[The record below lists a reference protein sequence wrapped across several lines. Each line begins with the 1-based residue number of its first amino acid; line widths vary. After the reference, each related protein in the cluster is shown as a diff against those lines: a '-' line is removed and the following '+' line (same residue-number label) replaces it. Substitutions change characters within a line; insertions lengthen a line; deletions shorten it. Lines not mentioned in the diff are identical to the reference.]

1 MYYSYDL
8 YNYVILMYVYLFI
21 GKTITN
27 TMIITNYQC
36 NGIFIFMF
44 QSCESGIPIPYL
56 ISLQNNYEK
65 LLDEMR

>member
-1 MYYSYDL
+1 
-8 YNYVILMYVYLFI
+8 MYVYLFI

-27 TMIITNYQC
+27 TMITTNYQC
-36 NGIFIFMF
+36 NRIFIFMF
-44 QSCESGIPIPYL
+44 QSCESGIPIQYL